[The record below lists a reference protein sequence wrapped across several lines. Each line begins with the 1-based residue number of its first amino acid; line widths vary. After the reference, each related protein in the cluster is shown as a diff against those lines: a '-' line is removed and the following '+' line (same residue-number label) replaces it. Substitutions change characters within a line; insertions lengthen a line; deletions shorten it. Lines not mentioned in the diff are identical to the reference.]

1 MSRDLQKTD
10 TKGQFVRFILV
21 GLANTAVGYL
31 IFAAL
36 VLLGLTP
43 QPALALAF
51 VLGVMW
57 NFWAHARLVFGQG
70 GLGKFPAYAGVYL
83 VIYGLNALAL
93 KQAILLGNTPLLAQ
107 AILAP
112 AAAVLSFLFIAR
124 VLTGT
129 FPIFG
134 KKQT

>member
-93 KQAILLGNTPLLAQ
+93 KQAILLGITPLLAQ